1 MKKILLICLPLIWIT
16 YKSQQLNRINT
27 NKTEE
32 TKTFENAVYEV
43 AGDDKEMLMSIE
55 MAKKTFSE
63 FEKAIKSENPNFKN
77 FTLKKAY
84 ESTEGDE
91 YLWIKSVVFYAEK
104 NKYVGIVADTPLYTK
119 KVKFDEIVEV
129 DEKEISDWMYFQDN
143 VVKGGYT
150 LRLLRSRMTDED
162 RKLLDKESGYV
173 FE

>member
-1 MKKILLICLPLIWIT
+1 MKKIFLICLPLIWIP

-27 NKTEE
+27 NNIEE

-63 FEKAIKSENPNFKN
+63 FEKAIKSENLNFKN

-84 ESTEGDE
+84 ESTEGNE
-91 YLWIKSVVFYAEK
+91 YLWIKSVVFNAEK

-119 KVKFDEIVEV
+119 KVKIDELVEI
-129 DEKEISDWMYFQDN
+129 DEKEISDWIYFQDN